1 MTTPLHS
8 LWLRAMP
15 ALFVL
20 LWSTGFLGAKL
31 GLPYAEPF
39 TFLGIRML
47 IASAL
52 LLALALATRAPWPAN
67 WPLVGRIALAGLLV
81 HAGYLGGVFSAI
93 RVGMSPG
100 VVALLVGL
108 QPLLTASLAGFL
120 LGERVTVRQWQ
131 GLALGLVGVT
141 LVVGGKLTSGQ
152 FSVFGLSMAALA
164 LACITFGTLYQKRH
178 CSGMDLRSG
187 GVIQYAATALV
198 LLLLAAG
205 LETMQVQWTSTFIFA
220 LLWLVL
226 VLSVGAVGLLY
237 ELIRRGEAARVASLF
252 YLTPPTTA
260 VLAWWLFDERLTWSA
275 IVGMLLVMLAVWR
288 VNSRA

>member
-120 LGERVTVRQWQ
+120 LGERVTARQWQ

-275 IVGMLLVMLAVWR
+275 ILGMLLVMLAVWR